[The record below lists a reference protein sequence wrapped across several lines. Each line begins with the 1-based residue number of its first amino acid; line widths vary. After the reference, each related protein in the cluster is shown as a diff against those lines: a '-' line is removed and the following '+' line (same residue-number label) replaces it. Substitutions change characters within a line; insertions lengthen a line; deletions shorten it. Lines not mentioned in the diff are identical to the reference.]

1 MKKITKTK
9 IAIVGHGFVGKA
21 TDWGFS
27 TNVEKFIVDPKYSTT
42 IDDLIEFKPDFC
54 FVCVPTPMDDNGQQD
69 STIIDMVVHEVLKK
83 ISNSVIIIKST
94 VLPDTLEKLSKLS
107 KKIIYNPEFL
117 REKYANEDFVN
128 SPMIIFGG
136 DRNIAKKVSNLY
148 LKNSK
153 CKCEE
158 HVFLDIP
165 TASLIKYS
173 INTFLATKIT
183 FFNEIFE
190 IFSSLKVSDSWEKV
204 TTTFAK
210 DSRIGSSHMNVPGHD
225 GRKGFGGAC
234 FPKDSA
240 AILRYA
246 ESLGLDL
253 SILKAAI
260 KKNNKIRALYKNV
273 NPREAE
279 QNIKYDHEF

>member
-42 IDDLIEFKPDFC
+42 IDDLIEFKPEFC

-83 ISNSVIIIKST
+83 NSNSVIIIKST

-136 DRNIAKKVSNLY
+136 DKNIAKKVSNLY

-158 HVFLDIP
+158 HVFVDMP

-210 DSRIGSSHMNVPGHD
+210 DSRIGSSHMSVPGHD